1 MRRAFLMSVI
11 IHMLAISMLFDFPG
25 FESTTRPEARGR
37 VLATLDRADGGSMGN
52 GARIPEQVVTRRG
65 RSVQGGNAVSMARAG
80 KVSAAE
86 PGGHGQAPKVAL
98 DELPS
103 DSLNDHGLP
112 EDLQRDYRIKLAREL
127 RQSKRYPQPIKDR
140 GMQGVVWISI
150 LQTVGSNRPTISL
163 VKSSGYQELD
173 NLAMD
178 SLDTAIGRVS
188 SPAEGRGFGFR
199 MSFAVEYRLA
209 D

>member
-11 IHMLAISMLFDFPG
+11 IHMLALSMLFDFPG
-25 FESTTRPEARGR
+25 FESTARPKARGR
-37 VLATLDRADGGSMGN
+37 VFATLDRADGGSVGN
-52 GARIPEQVVTRRG
+52 GARIPEHVDNRRG
-65 RSVQGGNAVSMARAG
+65 RSVQEGNAASMAGAG
-80 KVSAAE
+80 KVSAVE
-86 PGGHGQAPKVAL
+86 PGEHGQAPRVAL
-98 DELPS
+98 DELPL
-103 DSLNDHGLP
+103 DPLNDHGLP

-127 RQSKRYPQPIKDR
+127 RQSKPYPQAIKDR
-140 GMQGVVWISI
+140 GMQGVVWVSI

-199 MSFAVEYRLA
+199 MSFALEYRLA